1 MDIFIIF
8 LLFILNYICLNA
20 SIIFI
25 HNFYYDKINLFINKK
40 LLPKLNNFFP
50 TLYEPSYF
58 FEIENKNPIIIET
71 NKYIDQNIYI
81 IENNKIKNF
90 YQYTNN
96 IKLNNNKLVINHN
109 YKTEKKI
116 FLFF

>member
-1 MDIFIIF
+1 M
-8 LLFILNYICLNA
+8 

-25 HNFYYDKINLFINKK
+25 HNFYYDKISKFINKQF
-40 LLPKLNNFFP
+40 LPKLNNFFP

-58 FEIENKNPIIIET
+58 FEVENINPIIIDT

-81 IENNKIKNF
+81 IENNKIINF
-90 YQYTNN
+90 YQYTIDINST
-96 IKLNNNKLVINHN
+96 NNKLIINHN
-109 YKTEKKI
+109 YKIKKKF